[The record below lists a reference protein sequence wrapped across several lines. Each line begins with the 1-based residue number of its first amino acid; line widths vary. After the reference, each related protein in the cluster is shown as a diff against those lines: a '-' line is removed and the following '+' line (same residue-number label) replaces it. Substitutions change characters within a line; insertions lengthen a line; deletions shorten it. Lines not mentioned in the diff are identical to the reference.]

1 MCLFFIY
8 FCLFI
13 LLWRPNFK
21 RNTWTAWLVISL
33 AKIAIGYKLDT
44 NQHCCAMVVKLPLF
58 WVVLTKYEAKE
69 IRIDTSSNLCQTFTL
84 KNYLVLLMNIYYASS
99 IYPRLCAG
107 HRWHNGGKFYPLLP
121 LLWSANFLSI
131 TVRTQCSQTPSSE
144 FPRYPFLCLRRCRP
158 NQQVGR
164 LRYPKEFW
172 NLGLCRHPGP
182 QTWHPL
188 PGWQGGSLASK
199 SLLLTSMIF
208 LSRISWAS
216 RMVLTHCL
224 YQQKSLGIAWGAAYL
239 QGEAGV
245 RNTLSVRY
253 QNIQRP
259 DAGEHT
265 GTRESNLD
273 ARMWGAVYPPE
284 RK

>member
-44 NQHCCAMVVKLPLF
+44 NQHCCAMVVKLLLF

-121 LLWSANFLSI
+121 ALKCQLPLHYCTDPVLTNTFLRI
-131 TVRTQCSQTPSSE
+131 SQVPIPLSQEMPSKPAGAE
-144 FPRYPFLCLRRCRP
+144 A
-158 NQQVGR
+158 QVPQGV
-164 LRYPKEFW
+164 LK
-172 NLGLCRHPGP
+172 LGPL
-182 QTWHPL
+182 QT
-188 PGWQGGSLASK
+188 
-199 SLLLTSMIF
+199 
-208 LSRISWAS
+208 SWAS
-216 RMVLTHCL
+216 DLAPTSGVA
-224 YQQKSLGIAWGAAYL
+224 G
-239 QGEAGV
+239 GEAWQANPFCWPVWYFFPGSLELPEWFWLIV
-245 RNTLSVRY
+245 YISRNHWEL
-253 QNIQRP
+253 P
-259 DAGEHT
+259 
-265 GTRESNLD
+265 
-273 ARMWGAVYPPE
+273 GALPTFKV
-284 RK
+284 KLG

>member
-188 PGWQGGSLASK
+188 PGWQGGKPGKQIPSADQYDISFQDLLSFQNGSDSLFISAEITGNCLGRCLPSRWSWGK
-199 SLLLTSMIF
+199 KHTFCSLSEH
-208 LSRISWAS
+208 SEARCRRAHWN
-216 RMVLTHCL
+216 
-224 YQQKSLGIAWGAAYL
+224 
-239 QGEAGV
+239 QGE
-245 RNTLSVRY
+245 
-253 QNIQRP
+253 
-259 DAGEHT
+259 
-265 GTRESNLD
+265 
-273 ARMWGAVYPPE
+273 
-284 RK
+284 